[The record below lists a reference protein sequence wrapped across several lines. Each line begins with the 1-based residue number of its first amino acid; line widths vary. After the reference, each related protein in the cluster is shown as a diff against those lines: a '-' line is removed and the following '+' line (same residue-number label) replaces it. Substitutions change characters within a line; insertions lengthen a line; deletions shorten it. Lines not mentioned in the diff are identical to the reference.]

1 MWGIL
6 LSSSEYVYLEKGDE
20 YRNIQE
26 YRLSKRLEKAIGRR
40 KKSNVGFPTT
50 ERRGLS

>member
-6 LSSSEYVYLEKGDE
+6 LSSSEYVYLEKKGDE

-26 YRLSKRLEKAIGRR
+26 YRLFKRLEKAIG
-40 KKSNVGFPTT
+40 KKK
-50 ERRGLS
+50 